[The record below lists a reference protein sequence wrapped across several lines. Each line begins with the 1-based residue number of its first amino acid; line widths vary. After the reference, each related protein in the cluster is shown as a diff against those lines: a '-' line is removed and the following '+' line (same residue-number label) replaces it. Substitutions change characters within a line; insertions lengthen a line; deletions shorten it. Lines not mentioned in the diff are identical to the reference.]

1 MISTDEK
8 QHVKPMNRITRKK
21 KRRKYSPEDEL
32 LRYRREQSRAVPVV
46 PEVSERGGS
55 ASVMR
60 AGEWGPQMRKSAYF
74 TPGAFLG
81 ADFAKGLT
89 PLDNW
94 GEEEWRKFF
103 VAAGWSA
110 AEAGKA
116 AAGAVPGEFVKPV
129 VVPVQKGAAMSG
141 CHTGVKDAMRQWF
154 KAGNRGT
161 IPSIAEERGMSV
173 NAVRSAVNKLMTSR
187 ELTRHGNC
195 RPYVYSIR
203 QRGASALPDAVEEKT
218 GRRVAA

>member
-1 MISTDEK
+1 
-8 QHVKPMNRITRKK
+8 MNRITKK
-21 KRRKYSPEDEL
+21 KKWKSSPEK
-32 LRYRREQSRAVPVV
+32 
-46 PEVSERGGS
+46 

-60 AGEWGPQMRKSAYF
+60 AGEWGPRMRKSAYF
-74 TPGAFLG
+74 TPGAFLC
-81 ADFAKGLT
+81 ADFAKGLK

-129 VVPVQKGAAMSG
+129 VVPVKGAAMSG
-141 CHTGVKDAMRQWF
+141 YHSGVKDALRQWF
-154 KAGNRGT
+154 KAGHRGA
-161 IPSIAEERGMSV
+161 IPSIAAELDMSV

-187 ELTRHGNC
+187 ELTRHGHR
-195 RPYVYSIR
+195 RPYVYSI
-203 QRGASALPDAVEEKT
+203 SALPDAVEGKT
-218 GRRVAA
+218 GRRAA